1 MRKIELS
8 YQLSAQRER
17 GTLIRNQLMDLLQA
31 VRAQGSISGAA
42 RCLSLSYR
50 HVWGLLKEW
59 EQTVGQDLI
68 VWERGQ
74 SAQLTPFADKLL
86 WTERLAQAR
95 LAPQIEALRAEL
107 ERTLALAFDEAS
119 HVLSLYASHDDA
131 LPLLM
136 DHATGAAR
144 LHLDIRFC
152 GSVDAIRALNEGR
165 SVLAGFH
172 VREKPPAD
180 SLSAQAYRGLLQPG
194 QHKLIGFARRTQGL
208 IVAPGNPM
216 KIDGLPRAALWRA
229 RFVNR
234 ALGTGTRVLLD
245 ELLDEAGVAPEQLNG
260 YERSELSHAA
270 VAQAIANGSA
280 DVGLGTEASA
290 RRLGLGF
297 VPLAQENY
305 HLVCLKSALEQP
317 AVRALRE
324 VLATPAWQALLSG
337 TPGCAPQRSGEVL
350 SLRDALPWW
359 KLPPR
364 RMPARKAATS
374 ATGRTP
380 TRP

>member
-1 MRKIELS
+1 MRKIALS

-17 GTLIRNQLMDLLQA
+17 DTLIRNQLMDLLQA
-31 VRAQGSISGAA
+31 VRSEGSISAAA
-42 RCLSLSYR
+42 RKLELSYR

-59 EQTVGQDLI
+59 ELTIGQQLI

-131 LPLLM
+131 LPLLQE
-136 DHATGAAR
+136 HAAADR

-172 VREKPPAD
+172 VREKPAAT
-180 SLSAQAYRGLLQPG
+180 SLAAHAYRDLLQPG

-208 IVAPGNPM
+208 IVASGNPL
-216 KIDGLPRAALWRA
+216 KIDSLRRAAHWRA

-245 ELLDEAGVAPEQLNG
+245 ELLAEADLKPEQLSG
-260 YERSELSHAA
+260 YERNEPSHAA
-270 VAQAIANGSA
+270 VAQAVASGSA

-290 RRLGLGF
+290 HKLGLGF

-305 HLVCLKSALEQP
+305 HLVCLKSALDQP

-324 VLATPAWQALLSG
+324 VLASPAWQALLG
-337 TPGCAPQRSGEVL
+337 GVPGCAPQHSGEVL
-350 SLRDALPWW
+350 SLREVLPWW
-359 KLPPR
+359 NLPPR
-364 RMPARKAATS
+364 ETSRNARQKASFS
-374 ATGRTP
+374 ASR
-380 TRP
+380 

>member
-1 MRKIELS
+1 MRKIALS

-17 GTLIRNQLMDLLQA
+17 DTLIRNQLMDLLQA
-31 VRAQGSISGAA
+31 VRSEGSISAAA
-42 RCLSLSYR
+42 RKLDLSYR

-59 EQTVGQDLI
+59 EQTIGQPLI

-74 SAQLTPFADKLL
+74 SAQLTAFADKLL

-131 LPLLM
+131 LPLLQE
-136 DHATGAAR
+136 HAAASR

-172 VREKPPAD
+172 VRNHPAAT
-180 SLSAQAYRGLLQPG
+180 SLAAMAYRDLLRPG

-208 IVAPGNPM
+208 IVAPGNPK
-216 KIDGLPRAALWRA
+216 KIDSLLRAAHWRA

-245 ELLDEAGVAPEQLNG
+245 ELLNEAGLTPDQLTG
-260 YERSELSHAA
+260 YERCEPSHAA
-270 VAQAIANGSA
+270 VAQAVASGSA

-290 RRLGLGF
+290 HKLGLGF

-305 HLVCLKSALEQP
+305 HLVCLKSALDQP

-324 VLATPAWQALLSG
+324 LLATPSWHTLLG
-337 TPGCAPQRSGEVL
+337 GVPGCAPQHSGEVL
-350 SLRDALPWW
+350 SLREVLPWW
-359 KLPPR
+359 ELPPR
-364 RMPARKAATS
+364 KTKVQKASFS
-374 ATGRTP
+374 ASK
-380 TRP
+380 

>member
-1 MRKIELS
+1 MRKIALS
-8 YQLSAQRER
+8 YQLSAHRER
-17 GTLIRNQLMDLLQA
+17 DTLIRNQLMDLLHA
-31 VRAQGSISGAA
+31 VRSEGSISAAA
-42 RCLSLSYR
+42 RKLDLSYR

-59 EQTVGQDLI
+59 EQTIGQPLI

-74 SAQLTPFADKLL
+74 SAQLTAFADKLL

-107 ERTLALAFDEAS
+107 ERTLALAFDEDN

-131 LPLLM
+131 LPLLQE
-136 DHATGAAR
+136 HAAASR
-144 LHLDIRFC
+144 LHLDVRFC

-172 VREKPPAD
+172 VRNHPTAT
-180 SLSAQAYRGLLQPG
+180 SLAAQAYRDLLRPG

-208 IVAPGNPM
+208 IVATGNPK
-216 KIDGLPRAALWRA
+216 KIDSLLRAAHWRA

-245 ELLDEAGVAPEQLNG
+245 ELLAEAGLTPDQLTG
-260 YERSELSHAA
+260 YERCEPSHAA
-270 VAQAIANGSA
+270 VAQAVASGSA

-290 RRLGLGF
+290 HKLGLGF

-305 HLVCLKSALEQP
+305 HLVCLKSALDQP
-317 AVRALRE
+317 AVRALRDL
-324 VLATPAWQALLSG
+324 LATPAWHQLLG
-337 TPGCAPQRSGEVL
+337 GVPGCAPQRSGEVL
-350 SLRDALPWW
+350 SLREVLPWW
-359 KLPPR
+359 ELPPR
-364 RMPARKAATS
+364 KTKAQKASFS
-374 ATGRTP
+374 ASK
-380 TRP
+380 

>member
-1 MRKIELS
+1 MRKIALS

-17 GTLIRNQLMDLLQA
+17 DTLIRNQLMDLLQA
-31 VRAQGSISGAA
+31 VRSEGSISAAA
-42 RCLSLSYR
+42 RQLGLSYR

-59 EQTVGQDLI
+59 ELTVGQPLI
-68 VWERGQ
+68 IWERGQ

-131 LPLLM
+131 LPLLQE
-136 DHATGAAR
+136 HAAADR

-172 VREKPPAD
+172 VREQPAAD
-180 SLSAQAYRGLLQPG
+180 GLAAQAYRALLQPG

-208 IVAPGNPM
+208 IVAPGNPL
-216 KIDGLPRAALWRA
+216 KIDSLRRAAHWRA

-245 ELLDEAGVAPEQLNG
+245 ELLTDADLKPEQLSG
-260 YERSELSHAA
+260 YERTEPSHAA
-270 VAQAIANGSA
+270 VAQAVASGSA

-290 RRLGLGF
+290 HKLGLGF

-324 VLATPAWQALLSG
+324 VLASAGWKTLLG
-337 TPGCAPQRSGEVL
+337 GVPGCAPQHSGDVL
-350 SLRDALPWW
+350 SLREVLPWW
-359 KLPPR
+359 DLPPR
-364 RMPARKAATS
+364 KTRAQKASFS
-374 ATGRTP
+374 ASR
-380 TRP
+380 

>member
-8 YQLSAQRER
+8 YQLSAQRDS

-31 VRAQGSISGAA
+31 VRTQGSISGAA

-59 EQTVGQDLI
+59 EQTVGQPLI

-95 LAPQIEALRAEL
+95 LAPQIETLRAEL

-180 SLSAQAYRGLLQPG
+180 GLAAQAYVDLAKKTRDPRVAKRATEIALY
-194 QHKLIGFARRTQGL
+194 ARMGDL
-208 IVAPGNPM
+208 A
-216 KIDGLPRAALWRA
+216 
-229 RFVNR
+229 
-234 ALGTGTRVLLD
+234 
-245 ELLDEAGVAPEQLNG
+245 
-260 YERSELSHAA
+260 
-270 VAQAIANGSA
+270 
-280 DVGLGTEASA
+280 TESA
-290 RRLGLGF
+290 R
-297 VPLAQENY
+297 VQ
-305 HLVCLKSALEQP
+305 VSDP
-317 AVRALRE
+317 AMEAVLRRA
-324 VLATPAWQALLSG
+324 
-337 TPGCAPQRSGEVL
+337 
-350 SLRDALPWW
+350 
-359 KLPPR
+359 
-364 RMPARKAATS
+364 
-374 ATGRTP
+374 
-380 TRP
+380 

>member
-17 GTLIRNQLMDLLQA
+17 ETLIRNQLMDLLQA
-31 VRAQGSISGAA
+31 VRSAGSISAAA
-42 RCLSLSYR
+42 RHMGLSYR

-59 EQTVGQDLI
+59 ELTVGQPLI

-74 SAQLTPFADKLL
+74 SATLTPFADKLL

-131 LPLLM
+131 LPLLQE
-136 DHATGAAR
+136 HAVTATR

-172 VREKPPAD
+172 LRESPAA
-180 SLSAQAYRGLLQPG
+180 SGLAANAYRDLLRPG

-208 IVAPGNPM
+208 IVAAGNPM
-216 KIDGLPRAALWRA
+216 KIDSLRRAAHWRA

-245 ELLDEAGVAPEQLNG
+245 ELLLEAGLAPEQLNG
-260 YERSELSHAA
+260 FERTEPSHAA
-270 VAQAIANGSA
+270 VAQAVASGSA

-290 RRLGLGF
+290 RRLGLDF

-305 HLVCLKSALEQP
+305 HLVCLKSALDQP

-324 VLATPAWQALLSG
+324 VLATPAWQAVLAG
-337 TPGCAPQRSGEVL
+337 VPGCAPQHSGRVL
-350 SLRDALPWW
+350 SLRAVLPWW
-359 KLPPR
+359 ELPPR
-364 RMPARKAATS
+364 KAGLQKASFS
-374 ATGRTP
+374 ASR
-380 TRP
+380 

>member
-1 MRKIELS
+1 MRKIALS

-17 GTLIRNQLMDLLQA
+17 DTLIRNPLMDLLQA
-31 VRAQGSISGAA
+31 VRTEGSISGAA
-42 RCLSLSYR
+42 RALDLSYR
-50 HVWGLLKEW
+50 HVWGQLKTW
-59 EQTVGQDLI
+59 EQTVGQALI

-95 LAPQIEALRAEL
+95 LAPQVEALRAEL

-131 LPLLM
+131 LPLLL
-136 DHATGAAR
+136 DHATTAQ

-172 VREKPPAD
+172 VREKPAAN
-180 SLSAQAYRGLLQPG
+180 SLAAQAYRHLLQPG

-208 IVAPGNPM
+208 IVAPGNPL
-216 KIDGLPRAALWRA
+216 KIDSLRRAAHWRA

-245 ELLDEAGVAPEQLNG
+245 ELLAEAGLAPAQLSG
-260 YERSELSHAA
+260 YERNEPSHAA
-270 VAQAIANGSA
+270 VAQAVASGSA

-290 RRLGLGF
+290 RKLGLGF
-297 VPLAQENY
+297 VPLAHENY
-305 HLVCLKSALEQP
+305 HLVCLKSALDQP

-324 VLATPAWQALLSG
+324 LLAAPAWQALLAG
-337 TPGCAPQRSGEVL
+337 VPGCEPQRSGKVL
-350 SLRDALPWW
+350 SLREALPWW
-359 KLPPR
+359 DLPPR
-364 RMPARKAATS
+364 KTKA
-374 ATGRTP
+374 
-380 TRP
+380 

>member
-1 MRKIELS
+1 MRKIALS

-17 GTLIRNQLMDLLQA
+17 DTLIRNQLMDLLQA
-31 VRAQGSISGAA
+31 VRTEGSISAAA
-42 RCLSLSYR
+42 RKLDLSYR

-59 EQTVGQDLI
+59 EQTIGQPLI

-74 SAQLTPFADKLL
+74 SAQLTAFADKLL

-107 ERTLALAFDEAS
+107 ERTLALAFDEDS

-131 LPLLM
+131 LPLLQE
-136 DHATGAAR
+136 HAAASR

-172 VREKPPAD
+172 VRDKPAAS
-180 SLSAQAYRGLLQPG
+180 SLAAQAYRDLLQPG
-194 QHKLIGFARRTQGL
+194 QHKLIGFASRTEGL
-208 IVAPGNPM
+208 IVAPGNPL
-216 KIDGLPRAALWRA
+216 KIDSLRRAAHWRA

-245 ELLDEAGVAPEQLNG
+245 ELLAEADLTPTQLNG
-260 YERSELSHAA
+260 YERNEPSHAA
-270 VAQAIANGSA
+270 VAQAVASGSA

-290 RRLGLGF
+290 HKLGLGF
-297 VPLAQENY
+297 VPLARENY
-305 HLVCLKSALEQP
+305 HLVCLKSALDQP
-317 AVRALRE
+317 AVRALRDL
-324 VLATPAWQALLSG
+324 LANPSWQALLG
-337 TPGCAPQRSGEVL
+337 GVPGCAPQHSGEVL
-350 SLRDALPWW
+350 PLREVLPWW
-359 KLPPR
+359 DLPPR
-364 RMPARKAATS
+364 KVKAQKASFS
-374 ATGRTP
+374 ASK
-380 TRP
+380 